1 MYLNASANKLAS
13 TTAMSVQQAL
23 IILGEKIGIA
33 EQQRAMHLFETL
45 QTQMLTFE
53 QLDNIVKES
62 FKEKDMA
69 VLEAAFNEMDHGK

>member
-1 MYLNASANKLAS
+1 MLN
-13 TTAMSVQQAL
+13 
-23 IILGEKIGIA
+23 
-33 EQQRAMHLFETL
+33 
-45 QTQMLTFE
+45 FE